1 MRARTM
7 RAVLLALGL
16 TAVGA
21 APLSARADDC
31 DDWYE
36 DGSRAGFPEG
46 DREAGDGTVS
56 VRERGKGDIGALPLE
71 KFMDMVYTRKVI

>member
-1 MRARTM
+1 MQKIPIL
-7 RAVLLALGL
+7 AVI
-16 TAVGA
+16 
-21 APLSARADDC
+21 
-31 DDWYE
+31 
-36 DGSRAGFPEG
+36 G